1 MPKFGRKEENL
12 CSRTKNQQ
20 GGVRIVSSAFMGWAD
35 TAAHLGMPLARML
48 NLPSKPRRTHRPA
61 DVRTVR
67 MGGTRPASVG
77 VPAIFFKHLPM
88 RGNAEAVGGMEL
100 DYFYGRQAEQFTF
113 YRVPKAIL
121 FDRRF
126 DGVSADAKLLYGILL
141 DRMSLSLKNNWLDER
156 GRVYIIFTMDEV
168 MQALGCAGK
177 KATRLMEELEHKAG
191 LIERKRRGLGKP
203 NLIYL
208 KNFATL
214 SKDEP
219 QKHGS

>member
-12 CSRTKNQQ
+12 CSRNKNQQ
-20 GGVRIVSSAFMGWAD
+20 GGVRIVSIAFIGWAD

-141 DRMSLSLKNNWLDER
+141 DRMSLSVRNRWMDED
-156 GRVYIIFTMDEV
+156 GRVFIYFRMSEIMS
-168 MQALGCAGK
+168 ALGCGHN
-177 KATRLMEELEHKAG
+177 KAIALYAELEKVG
-191 LIERKRRGLGKP
+191 LIERKKQGIALRHRVSSVLP
-203 NLIYL
+203 FLP
-208 KNFATL
+208 F
-214 SKDEP
+214 S
-219 QKHGS
+219 

>member
-1 MPKFGRKEENL
+1 M
-12 CSRTKNQQ
+12 T
-20 GGVRIVSSAFMGWAD
+20 
-35 TAAHLGMPLARML
+35 
-48 NLPSKPRRTHRPA
+48 
-61 DVRTVR
+61 
-67 MGGTRPASVG
+67 
-77 VPAIFFKHLPM
+77 
-88 RGNAEAVGGMEL
+88 L
-100 DYFYGRQAEQFTF
+100 DYFYGQAGELFSF
-113 YRVPKAIL
+113 YRIPKVL
-121 FDRRF
+121 FQEPRF
-126 DGVSADAKLLYGILL
+126 QSLSTDAKTLYGILL

>member
-1 MPKFGRKEENL
+1 MFTGRYFYALIWEGGEKL
-12 CSRTKNQQ
+12 CSRNKNWQSERKI
-20 GGVRIVSSAFMGWAD
+20 VRIAFIGWAD

-77 VPAIFFKHLPM
+77 VPATFFKHLPM
-88 RGNAEAVGGMEL
+88 QGKAEAVGGMEL

-121 FDRRF
+121 FDKRF

-156 GRVYIIFTMDEV
+156 GRVASTMTKGDGRLQKNWLTS
-168 MQALGCAGK
+168 MGDG
-177 KATRLMEELEHKAG
+177 AT
-191 LIERKRRGLGKP
+191 
-203 NLIYL
+203 
-208 KNFATL
+208 
-214 SKDEP
+214 
-219 QKHGS
+219 Q

>member
-1 MPKFGRKEENL
+1 
-12 CSRTKNQQ
+12 
-20 GGVRIVSSAFMGWAD
+20 
-35 TAAHLGMPLARML
+35 
-48 NLPSKPRRTHRPA
+48 
-61 DVRTVR
+61 
-67 MGGTRPASVG
+67 MGGTHPALDG
-77 VPAIFFKHLPM
+77 APAKSFKLLTM
-88 RGNAEAVGGMEL
+88 QSKAEAVRGMEL

-121 FDRRF
+121 FDKNF
-126 DGVSADAKLLYGILL
+126 DGISPEAKLLYGILL
-141 DRMSLSLKNNWLDER
+141 DRMSLSLKNNWMDER

-177 KATRLMEELEHKAG
+177 KATKLMEEQENKAG

-214 SKDEP
+214 PTDEP
-219 QKHGS
+219 LKHGS

>member
-1 MPKFGRKEENL
+1 
-12 CSRTKNQQ
+12 
-20 GGVRIVSSAFMGWAD
+20 
-35 TAAHLGMPLARML
+35 
-48 NLPSKPRRTHRPA
+48 
-61 DVRTVR
+61 

-141 DRMSLSLKNNWLDER
+141 DLMSLSLKNNWLDER